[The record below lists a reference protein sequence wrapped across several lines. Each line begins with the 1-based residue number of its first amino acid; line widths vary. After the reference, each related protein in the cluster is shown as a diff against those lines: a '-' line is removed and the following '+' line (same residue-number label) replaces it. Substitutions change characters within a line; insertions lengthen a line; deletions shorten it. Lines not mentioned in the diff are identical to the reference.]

1 MVKKFGLVSVSLVLL
16 VCLAIAGAGQHIGEQ
31 NMLDVSISFSNSYG
45 NTITNATG
53 TYYNFF
59 GYTFYE
65 NKVYPSHY
73 WGNFPLYFFD
83 TQAGVTV
90 KVTNKGPRAKSKV
103 RIKTD
108 AFVLNTDGSSGVSLM
123 DQKVIDVDV
132 NKDETKT
139 IDASFIAEYREGADS
154 GLDRFVVKVLHVN
167 EGGGPGNEEPS
178 LIMLKEGVFCPPKY
192 KK

>member
-1 MVKKFGLVSVSLVLL
+1 MKKFTVLTVFFVLSFISVSW
-16 VCLAIAGAGQHIGEQ
+16 AGQHIGEQ
-31 NMLDVSISFSNSYG
+31 NMLDVNIQFSNSYG
-45 NTITNATG
+45 NTITNSAG

-65 NKVYPSHY
+65 NKVYQPQY
-73 WGNFPLYFFD
+73 WGVFPLYFFN
-83 TQAGVTV
+83 TQVGVTV
-90 KVTNKGPRAKSKV
+90 KVTNKGPRAKSKI

-108 AFVLNTDGSSGVSLM
+108 AFVLNTDGSSGVSLA
-123 DQKVIDVDV
+123 DPKITDIEV
-132 NKDETKT
+132 NKGETKT

-154 GLDRFVVKVLHVN
+154 GLDRFIVKVLHIN

-178 LIMLKEGVFCPPKY
+178 LIMSKEGVFCPPEY